1 MAKTGLAMEAIKL
14 KECSCCG
21 EEKEYS
27 AFHKSKQAKDGLLT
41 QCIACYRIKRAKFRE
56 VHKGEINARER
67 KKHMMNRERNL
78 ARKEKWRAAN
88 PEKVKEMEK
97 RSNDKRHR
105 TIKGRLNSTIS
116 SRLNRVLHGSK
127 AGRHWEDLVNFT
139 IDQLRGHLEKSF
151 TPGMNWENY
160 GSYWVVDH
168 KIPVAVF
175 NYEHPDDIDFRICWS
190 LKNLR
195 PLAKSENLFKWAKID
210 KPFQPSLNM
219 KVQMGNDG

>member
-105 TIKGRLNSTIS
+105 TIKGRLNIVKIKQGSTWIKSRS
-116 SRLNRVLHGSK
+116 SLGRFSQLYNRPTSG
-127 AGRHWEDLVNFT
+127 A
-139 IDQLRGHLEKSF
+139 
-151 TPGMNWENY
+151 P
-160 GSYWVVDH
+160 
-168 KIPVAVF
+168 
-175 NYEHPDDIDFRICWS
+175 
-190 LKNLR
+190 
-195 PLAKSENLFKWAKID
+195 
-210 KPFQPSLNM
+210 
-219 KVQMGNDG
+219 